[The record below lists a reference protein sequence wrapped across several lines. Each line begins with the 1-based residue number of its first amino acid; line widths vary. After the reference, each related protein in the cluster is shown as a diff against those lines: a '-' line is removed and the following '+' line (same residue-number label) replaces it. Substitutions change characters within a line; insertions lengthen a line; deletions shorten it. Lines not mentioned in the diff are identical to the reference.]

1 MKLARR
7 SELALEALPS
17 PIRSAFKSAVERIPV
32 DALPEKPAEVILAEM
47 IEEALCVSFMERS
60 YSPIRQVFWSLELEI
75 ATSNRS
81 RRVKVSLPSVEEFI
95 GLVKVERAKRWF
107 DRRYRARA
115 PGLAMTAHQFLSS
128 TVVRLPHQKVECWS
142 VAEMLHRLH
151 GWHGLLVMV
160 SELSFEK
167 LLRSHGGE
175 LIEPDPKR
183 YVETIVEEFEPYL
196 PNPQQGTPPFRGVL
210 EHWGSWG

>member
-7 SELALEALPS
+7 SELMLEALPS
-17 PIRSAFKSAVERIPV
+17 PIRSAFKSAVERIPI
-32 DALPEKPAEVILAEM
+32 DALPEKPAEVILAAM
-47 IEEALCVSFMERS
+47 IEEALWVSFMERS
-60 YSPIRQVFWSLELEI
+60 YSPIRQVFWSLELKI
-75 ATSNRS
+75 AKSNS
-81 RRVKVSLPSVEEFI
+81 TRRAKVELPPVDEFI
-95 GLVKVERAKRWF
+95 RLVKVERAKRWL

-115 PGLAMTAHQFLSS
+115 PELAMTARQFSAS
-128 TVVRLPHQKVECWS
+128 TVVRLPYQKVECWS

-151 GWHGLLVMV
+151 GWHGLLVTV

-196 PNPQQGTPPFRGVL
+196 PTPQQGTPPFRGEL
-210 EHWGSWG
+210 EPWRSWG